1 MNNKTLKL
9 LLIIIF
15 AGQIFAQSS
24 EDINSLTGGLD
35 TEYLESLPED
45 VRADLLREIANNNQ
59 NAEQQ
64 TLKKRPSTELL
75 KLETVKN
82 WEEFQRQQLL
92 EKELSERYGINLFR
106 TMQSSFM
113 PINEP
118 NFGSDYILDYGDFI
132 GIRSYGMS
140 ERKYSEE
147 ISRDGSITIEG
158 IGRIQL
164 AGLSFS
170 QAVEVIKTQFKNVF
184 IGSEV
189 VVNLDEIRDIKV
201 LITGNASYPGMY
213 TISGNSNILQ
223 ALNIAGGIKEN
234 GSLRNISLMRNGKEI
249 QNVDLY
255 QALIFGDTT
264 NIPTLQSGDSIY
276 IKPAIKL
283 VRAGSGFVNESIYEL
298 KDDETFNDLLLF
310 AGGTLRSSNEK
321 QFSVIRLNNSNFE
334 TITINKDSL
343 DNYIVENLDTINL
356 NIDKFGTIEITGS
369 VKKPGKY
376 SISSND
382 KISDVIKRAGGYSE
396 SAYIFGGALYRDKA
410 KKLEKKYAENAYNSL
425 IKYLASDPK
434 LLNSQGA
441 SYLPLVLSEIKNI
454 KPSGRV
460 TTEFNLQI
468 LKNNPIRDIYVND
481 KDKIHIPKLD
491 MSVFIYGEVS
501 NPGSIPFVD
510 GKDFNYYINNSGG
523 INKYAENNFIYIVT
537 PDGIA
542 SRISRKRIS
551 SFLEPVY
558 DIYPGSVIYIP
569 REVGAIRG
577 VDFYATVAPVFSSL
591 ALSIASLNAIND

>member
-45 VRADLLREIANNNQ
+45 VRADLLREITNNNQ
-59 NAEQQ
+59 NVEQQ

-82 WEEFQRQQLL
+82 WEEFQRQQLF

-201 LITGNASYPGMY
+201 LITGNALYPGMY

-276 IKPAIKL
+276 IKPALKL

-334 TITINKDSL
+334 IMTINKDSL

-468 LKNNPIRDIYVND
+468 LKNNPIQDIYVND
-481 KDKIHIPKLD
+481 KDRIHIPKLD

-523 INKYAENNFIYIVT
+523 INKYAENNYIYIVT

-558 DIYPGSVIYIP
+558 DIYPGSIIYIP